1 MMETYFESVGAVHLH
16 SDFSDG
22 TLPIPE
28 IARIAAEVN
37 LDFLMFTDHNTLEP
51 KRRGFEGWY
60 GRTLVLIGC
69 ELNDPDDRNH
79 YLVFRIRKE
88 IPKGLKAADYVRL
101 VRRRRGF
108 GIIAHPSEKRNF
120 SDAYPP
126 YPWTNWEVRGFD
138 GIEIWN
144 QMSEWLEGVTRKNIA
159 WRILHPLR
167 SIRYPMWTTLNRW
180 DTLNWKRRVVGVG
193 GIDVHAFKYRFLGI
207 FPVEIYPYKV
217 QFKSIRMHLLTRVP
231 LKKDGEVLEF
241 RKAEEA
247 VFEALQA
254 GRAFIV
260 NYSLGDGMGFRFYAE
275 CGKLRYPPGS
285 RFRGTGMV
293 RFRAEAPLPGRI
305 RLMHD
310 GKIIREIRGRS
321 LTHETASPG
330 VYRIE
335 IFRKNRGWIY
345 TNPIVLTERK

>member
-1 MMETYFESVGAVHLH
+1 MEEYFESVGAVHLH

-22 TLPIPE
+22 ALPIPE
-28 IARIAAEVN
+28 IAAIGGESG

-51 KRRGFEGWY
+51 RRRGFEGWY

-79 YLVFRIRKE
+79 YLAFRIKKE

-101 VRRRRGF
+101 VRRQGGF
-108 GIIAHPSEKRNF
+108 GVIAHPAEKRNF

-126 YPWTNWEVRGFD
+126 YPWTDWEAKGFD

-144 QMSEWLEGVTRKNIA
+144 QMSEWLEGVTRKNFA

-167 SIRYPMWTTLNRW
+167 SIRFPMWTTLNRW
-180 DTLNWKRRVVGVG
+180 DSLNRKRRVVGMG
-193 GIDVHAFKYRFLGI
+193 GIDVHAFRHRFMGI
-207 FPVEIYPYKV
+207 IPVEIYPYKV
-217 QFKSIRMHLLTRVP
+217 QFKSIRMHLLTKVP
-231 LKKDGEVLEF
+231 LKDGGECLRF
-241 RKAEEA
+241 HKAEAA
-247 VFEALQA
+247 VFEALKS

-260 NYSLGDGMGFRFYAE
+260 NHSLGDGRGFRFQAE
-275 CGKLRYPPGS
+275 SGSRRYPPGS
-285 RFRGTGMV
+285 RFKLAGSV
-293 RFRAEAPLPGRI
+293 RFRADAPLPGRM

-310 GKIIREIRGRS
+310 GKVALEIWGRS
-321 LTHETASPG
+321 LSFDSGSPG

-335 IFRKNRGWIY
+335 IFRKKRGWIY
-345 TNPIVLTERK
+345 TNPIVWTGRY